1 VFALGKSVKLA
12 RLCIPYKTLQYFIRE
27 GFYLIQRTVN
37 IGDLGDGLFNEE
49 PSFDDTQIKALKS
62 IANKAKDTVARF
74 DSYAKTPTGSTN
86 DEDLQL
92 STAVKE
98 KLKEAL
104 NMNKGFI
111 DMLQSTT
118 SEHTPKATLQD
129 YIVVYGGGS
138 CVGLR
143 HSLRFH

>member
-1 VFALGKSVKLA
+1 
-12 RLCIPYKTLQYFIRE
+12 
-27 GFYLIQRTVN
+27 
-37 IGDLGDGLFNEE
+37 LGDGLFNEE

-74 DSYAKTPTGSTN
+74 DSYEKRSTGSTN

-104 NMNKGFI
+104 DMNKDFI
-111 DMLQSTT
+111 DMLQSTA
-118 SEHTPKATLQD
+118 SEHTPKVTLQD
-129 YIVVYGGGS
+129 IWAVFSENPTTDGARLAFEEMFKLFVEETRNGEKNMITVVEQVVNLMEKAGA
-138 CVGLR
+138 
-143 HSLRFH
+143 